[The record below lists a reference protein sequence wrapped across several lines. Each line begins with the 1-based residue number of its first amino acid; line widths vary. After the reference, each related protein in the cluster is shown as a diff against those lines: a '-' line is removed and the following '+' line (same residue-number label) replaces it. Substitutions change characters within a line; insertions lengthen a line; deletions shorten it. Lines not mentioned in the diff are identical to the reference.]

1 MGKKRMGRPTKPPT
15 PGERVPLS
23 LRVTAEIR
31 ERLEK
36 AAVEKGRSLSQE
48 AELRIERS
56 FDREELLPEV
66 LRLAYGKSVADV
78 LVEGRPQL
86 MKLDSSRL
94 RRMIDPD
101 LTASVYHQL
110 KEHFGEALD
119 TPVTLEPATRK
130 RMREQL
136 DKIFGDGD
144 EETVGT
150 PSQKGPRRIGAKE
163 HRAKR

>member
-1 MGKKRMGRPTKPPT
+1 MPKRMGRPTKPPT

-31 ERLEK
+31 DKLEK

-66 LRLAYGKSVADV
+66 LTLAYGKPVADV
-78 LVEGRPQL
+78 LIEERPQL
-86 MKLDSSRL
+86 VKIDSSHL
-94 RRMIDPD
+94 RRVINPEFR
-101 LTASVYHQL
+101 ARVYHEL
-110 KEHFGEALD
+110 KGIWGAAGD
-119 TPVTLEPATRK
+119 APVTLEPMTWK
-130 RMREQL
+130 RLREHVE
-136 DKIFGDGD
+136 KYFGDGD
-144 EETVGT
+144 QETGGI
-150 PSQKGPRRIGAKE
+150 PPQKSPRRIGAKE

>member
-1 MGKKRMGRPTKPPT
+1 MPKRMGRPTKPPT

-31 ERLEK
+31 DRLEK

-66 LRLAYGKSVADV
+66 LTLAYGKPVADV
-78 LVEGRPQL
+78 LIDRRTLLAKIDAGRL
-86 MKLDSSRL
+86 KR
-94 RRMIDPD
+94 ITDPD
-101 LTASVYHQL
+101 LVDRW
-110 KEHFGEALD
+110 KEILGEFAD
-119 TPVTLEPATRK
+119 ST
-130 RMREQL
+130 
-136 DKIFGDGD
+136 I
-144 EETVGT
+144 VGP
-150 PSQKGPRRIGAKE
+150 PSQKEIVGPPSQKSPRRISAKE

>member
-1 MGKKRMGRPTKPPT
+1 MPKRMGRPTKPPT

-48 AELRIERS
+48 AELVERS

-66 LRLAYGKSVADV
+66 LTLAYGKSMADV
-78 LVEGRPQL
+78 LIDGRPQL
-86 MKLDSSRL
+86 LKIDSRRL
-94 RRMIDPD
+94 RRIIDPD
-101 LTASVYHQL
+101 LTARVYDKW
-110 KEHFGEALD
+110 KEILGERAD
-119 TPVTLEPATRK
+119 ATITLEPVTRK
-130 RMREQL
+130 RMREEL
-136 DKIFGDGD
+136 EEIFGDGD
-144 EETVGT
+144 EETVVT
-150 PSQKGPRRIGAKE
+150 PSQKSSRRIGAKE